1 MNRPVAAALL
11 ALLLASPAAAQRRA
25 RLGPVITS
33 ISVEDGNG
41 TATSYVGFGG
51 TIAFLTG
58 DDGEAGIVIARYDD
72 LSNNACLRQLTFFG
86 FNSLY
91 YPVGAK
97 GIAPFASTE
106 IGLARVTEANAP
118 LIFTCTG
125 TTPVET
131 TSELGLA
138 FGLGVRVSAT
148 DQVAALIEGRF
159 VQIPNSFIQGLEA
172 RANVSVAF
180 GKPRQTQLLSGTLG
194 PAVSFLVPISGPLR
208 GRTPFLGVRFRRDTK
223 KSGVLGLQIDYAP
236 LKASGCT
243 GTGCEPNAIL
253 FAPAYEASLHPAWGR
268 FYGSIGG
275 LLVGFPGEG
284 PDRGMTQG
292 AHGGLGADIFAGEQL
307 MVNVNARLLWIQRNT
322 GESIFG
328 VQLGASLSPKLVSAR
343 AGSY

>member
-1 MNRPVAAALL
+1 MNRSVAVVAL
-11 ALLLASPAAAQRRA
+11 ALTLTLPAAAQRRA
-25 RLGPVITS
+25 RLGPVVTS
-33 ISVEDGNG
+33 ISVEDGTG
-41 TATSYVGFGG
+41 TADSYLGFGG

-72 LSNNACLRQLTFFG
+72 LSNNACVRQLTFFG

-91 YPVGAK
+91 YPVGAR
-97 GIAPFASTE
+97 GVAPFASTE

-125 TTPVET
+125 ATPVET
-131 TSELGLA
+131 TSELGFA
-138 FGLGVRVSAT
+138 FGLGVRVGAT
-148 DQVAALIEGRF
+148 DQVAALVEGRF
-159 VQIPNSFIQGLEA
+159 VQIPNSFIQGLEV
-172 RANVSVAF
+172 RGNVSVAF
-180 GKPRQTQLLSGTLG
+180 GKPRNTQLLSGTLG

-208 GRTPFLGVRFRRDTK
+208 ARTPFLGVRFRRDTK

-236 LKASGCT
+236 LKASGCS
-243 GTGCEPNAIL
+243 GTGCEPTAIL
-253 FAPAYEASLHPAWGR
+253 FAPAYEASLYPVWGR

-292 AHGGLGADIFAGEQL
+292 AHGGVGADIFAGERL

-322 GESIFG
+322 GENIFG
-328 VQLGASLSPKLVSAR
+328 VQVGGSLSPKLTRAR
-343 AGSY
+343 GGY